1 MQIRDSQ
8 SHHMVR
14 KQREQKYAEA
24 RAKGYYVPPHQTDA
38 EQQRFV
44 ESFNSFLVARNMK
57 PAQLLLI

>member
-24 RAKGYYVPPHQTDA
+24 RANGYYVPPHQTDA

-44 ESFNSFLVARNMK
+44 ESYNKMVLSHNFK
-57 PAQLLLI
+57 PAQFLLI